1 MCCLNFAENSKLPCL
16 AMKMSRE
23 MGKEKNPGSE
33 EPVNNELF
41 HESRRKA
48 GIICVSET
56 QIILN
61 IRKKE
66 KMVSLK

>member
-1 MCCLNFAENSKLPCL
+1 
-16 AMKMSRE
+16 MSRE
-23 MGKEKNPGSE
+23 MGEEKNPGSE
-33 EPVNNELF
+33 EPVNDELF

-66 KMVSLK
+66 KVVSLK